1 MWTGQF
7 GMHNVS
13 LTRSTLGQ
21 QLHSLLSLDILVMP
35 NFNFCFKKKLPS
47 ALRGRLAGCPE
58 SNLLA
63 VNIES
68 SRCQQQ
74 YQLKSLILAQ
84 RERWRHG

>member
-47 ALRGRLAGCPE
+47 ALWVDWQDVQNQTFSQSTSSSLGVN
-58 SNLLA
+58 SNI
-63 VNIES
+63 N
-68 SRCQQQ
+68 
-74 YQLKSLILAQ
+74 
-84 RERWRHG
+84 